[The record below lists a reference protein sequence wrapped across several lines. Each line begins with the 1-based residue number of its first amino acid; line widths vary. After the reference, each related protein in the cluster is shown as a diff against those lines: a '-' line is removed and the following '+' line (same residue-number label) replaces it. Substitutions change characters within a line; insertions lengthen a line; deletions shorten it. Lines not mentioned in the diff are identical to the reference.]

1 MNKRELVDAMAAK
14 AGIEKTNADAA
25 LDALV
30 DTITTALAEG
40 DKVTVPGFGTFEVR
54 ERSARSGRNPQSG
67 EPMQIAASKGAAFKP
82 AAALKRTVN
91 AG

>member
-14 AGIEKTNADAA
+14 AGIEKTSAEAA

-30 DTITTALAEG
+30 DAITTALADG
-40 DKVTVPGFGTFEVR
+40 DKVTVAGFGTFEVR
-54 ERSARSGRNPQSG
+54 QRSARSGRNPQTG
-67 EPMQIAASKGAAFKP
+67 EPMEIAASKGAGFKP
-82 AAALKRTVN
+82 AAALKSAVN